1 MDSIY
6 LLHPDGE
13 LVPVQLAPYEFE
25 DEIQGLLERHPELLP
40 GAQIDPESP
49 LRWLLVKREAGV
61 PAEEGGGGWWALD
74 HLFVDQNGVPTL
86 VEIKRSSDTRAR
98 REVVAQMLEYAANG
112 TAYWDVAVLRTWFE
126 EAAKSTNR
134 DPESIL
140 SAHIADTE
148 LSQDQFWDRVRDN
161 LRAGHV
167 RCVFLADSISP
178 TLRRLVEFLN
188 EHLDTVEVLA
198 VELPQ
203 YASTNGS
210 WRALVPRLVGQT
222 ERARAA
228 KGVMPS
234 ASRQWNEES
243 FMAAVDARLSPADAA
258 TFRTI
263 LDWCKA
269 HALVRWG
276 RGVTYPGFRPVIAS
290 TGRKYVPFNVWLD
303 LSTNRGSI
311 EIDFEYLKSHPAF
324 SAPEQRIVLLGRL
337 NQLGLS
343 VPAERIDGR
352 PSVALGSLR
361 DESVLTN
368 FLDVMEWVVD
378 VITTDDSDL
387 AIEAPNG

>member
-25 DEIQGLLERHPELLP
+25 DEIQRLLEHHPELLP
-40 GAQIDPESP
+40 GTQIDPESP

-74 HLFVDQNGVPTL
+74 HLFVDQHGVPTL

-112 TAYWDVAVLRTWFE
+112 TAYWDVGVLQAWFE
-126 EAAKSTNR
+126 ETTKSTGL

-140 SAHIADTE
+140 STHIGGTE
-148 LSQDQFWDRVRDN
+148 LSHDQFWDRVRDN

-203 YASTNGS
+203 YASTDGS

-228 KGVMPS
+228 KGTAPS
-234 ASRQWNEES
+234 ASRQWNVES
-243 FMAAVDARLSPADAA
+243 FMAEVDSRLSPKDAA
-258 TFRTI
+258 TFRTV
-263 LDWCKA
+263 LEWCKV
-269 HALVRWG
+269 HAVVRWG
-276 RGVTYPGFRPVIAS
+276 RGVMYPGFRPVIANA
-290 TGRKYVPFNVWLD
+290 GRKYVPFNVWLD

-311 EIDFEYLKSHPAF
+311 EIDFEYLKSSPAF
-324 SAPEQRIVLLGRL
+324 SVRERRLELLSRL

-343 VPAERIDGR
+343 IPAERIDGR
-352 PSVALGSLR
+352 PSVALESLR
-361 DESVLTN
+361 DEPVLTN
-368 FLDVMEWVVD
+368 FLGTMEWVVG
-378 VITTDDSDL
+378 VITRDDPDL
-387 AIEAPNG
+387 AAEPTSG